1 MGQMIIITHDPE
13 VSREKQKW
21 IFDVQLLLFILIPS
35 ISCFHFSSVG
45 VSSSMDD
52 LVRYWAVPS

>member
-1 MGQMIIITHDPE
+1 MGQMINITHDPE

-21 IFDVQLLLFILIPS
+21 SFHGHLLLSILIPS
-35 ISCFHFSSVG
+35 ILCFHFSSGG

-52 LVRYWAVPS
+52 LVRY